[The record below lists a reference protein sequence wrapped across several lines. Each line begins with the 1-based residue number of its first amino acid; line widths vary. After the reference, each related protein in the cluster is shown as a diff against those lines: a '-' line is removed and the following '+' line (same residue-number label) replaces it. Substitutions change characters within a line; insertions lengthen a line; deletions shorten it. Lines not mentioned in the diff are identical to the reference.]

1 MSTYFVCL
9 LYVRHIRMTRFGA
22 CCFMNDFG
30 RPSLGPCTSWTTA
43 LFENH
48 KMKAGGWT
56 VEEKV
61 WSWNLGCV
69 QKVAAKQLREA
80 KGWKT
85 ELCQRAQLLRP
96 GCSLSWG
103 RTQLPPETSG
113 LYTEGNPG
121 SLQGLGLRVRSI
133 SAIQGPA
140 LWSHLLGDR

>member
-9 LYVRHIRMTRFGA
+9 LYARHIRMTRFGA
-22 CCFMNDFG
+22 CCFMYDFG
-30 RPSLGPCTSWTTA
+30 QPSLGPCTSWPPA

-48 KMKAGGWT
+48 QMQAGGWA

-61 WSWNLGCV
+61 WSLNPGCV
-69 QKVAAKQLREA
+69 QKVAAKQFREA

-85 ELCQRAQLLRP
+85 ELCTPRP

-113 LYTEGNPG
+113 LYTAGNPG
-121 SLQGLGLRVRSI
+121 PLQGLGLRVRSI
-133 SAIQGPA
+133 STIQGPT
-140 LWSHLLGDR
+140 LWSHLLGDG